1 MKKID
6 ALSNDI
12 LNLKIPNNT
21 DALESAVE
29 VMNKDIA
36 NVTADIARAKVHQD
50 SQVAGVLIDFIDLL
64 CCVVLCGVVFYFIL
78 FCCVIAY

>member
-21 DALESAVE
+21 DALESALE

-36 NVTADIARAKVHQD
+36 NVAADIARSKVHQD
-50 SQVAGVLIDFIDLL
+50 SQVAGMFRL
-64 CCVVLCGVVFYFIL
+64 
-78 FCCVIAY
+78 